1 MRKATMR
8 DVSEAT
14 GFSMFTVS
22 RALNGGDGVAD
33 DSRELILKVAREL
46 GYVPNRAA
54 QALRL
59 AAGDA
64 PGLLARARDEAPEA
78 FARRFAGKG
87 ADEAYRL
94 MASGACG
101 KVAVVF
107 DEELK

>member
-54 QALRL
+54 QALRRSSRDSVAVITAQQIEATGQL
-59 AAGDA
+59 TADAA
-64 PGLLARARDEAPEA
+64 A
-78 FARRFAGKG
+78 FAVDRG
-87 ADEAYRL
+87 AWRYCGQRHLRL
-94 MASGACG
+94 RTGRS
-101 KVAVVF
+101 
-107 DEELK
+107 DD